1 MEIKQILNILED
13 VVYHPDRILKKN
25 LDAGRKIIGSFH
37 SYVPEALVY
46 AAGMMPFGMWG
57 GDVEAKL
64 VRKYFPPYTCGVI
77 LTTFEKA
84 MRGDYSGMSAVMIPM
99 LCDSLKC
106 TAQNW
111 IYAVPDIEMIP
122 VIYPKNR
129 NSKGADKLLRNQYA
143 GIKARLEEIS
153 GQKITNEMLREAI
166 INQNIHNKVMREF
179 VEVAGKYPTEI
190 LSQTREVVF
199 RSSCFMDILEHTKL
213 VKQLTMQVGQESPKR
228 FNGVRVITIGMTAD
242 YSAILEIFEHNK
254 IAVIMDEVASE
265 SKRFQFDIPLKEDPL
280 DGLVQQYMDLC
291 GCSFVADTESSRE
304 NQILELIKKYNVDG
318 VIVLMTKFCDPEEYD
333 YPIIKDMLKEQQ
345 IPCLMIE
352 VDKQT
357 QNYGQVATAVQSF
370 QEMIRL

>member
-1 MEIKQILNILED
+1 MEIKQILNIFED
-13 VVYHPDRILKKN
+13 AAYHPDRVLKKN
-25 LDAGRKIIGSFH
+25 LDAGRKVIGSFH

-57 GDVEAKL
+57 GEVEAKS
-64 VRKYFPPYTCGVI
+64 VRKYFPSYTCGVI

-106 TAQNW
+106 AAQNW

-122 VIYPKNR
+122 VVYPKNR
-129 NSKGADKLLRNQYA
+129 NSKGAEKLLRNQYA

-153 GQKITNEMLREAI
+153 GQKITNEMLRKAI
-166 INQNIHNKVMREF
+166 INQNIHNEVMREF
-179 VEVAGKYPTEI
+179 IEIAGKYPTEI
-190 LSQTREVVF
+190 LPQNRQVVF
-199 RSSCFMDILEHTKL
+199 QSSCYMDILEHTKF
-213 VKQLTMQVGQESPKR
+213 VKQLNMQIGQGNSKR
-228 FNGVRVITIGMTAD
+228 FNGVRVITTGMTAD
-242 YSAILEIFEHNK
+242 YPAILEIFERNK

-265 SKRFQFDIPLKEDPL
+265 SKRFQFDIPLKEEL
-280 DGLVQQYMDLC
+280 IDGLVQQYMDFF
-291 GCSFVADTESSRE
+291 GCSFVVDTESSRE
-304 NQILELIKKYNVDG
+304 NRILELIKKYNVDG

-333 YPIIKDMLKEQQ
+333 YPAIKDMLKEQQ
-345 IPCLMIE
+345 IPCLKIE

-357 QNYGQVATAVQSF
+357 QNYEQVATAVQSF